1 MDYNNL
7 LEEACESIESTPIG
21 SVFYV
26 KELFNGTRW
35 NELAK
40 GDKLNFGKYFKEAVT
55 DNRVP
60 GVEFIGK
67 ATNNSA
73 QYRKR

>member
-7 LEEACESIESTPIG
+7 LEEAREYIENVPSGSIF
-21 SVFYV
+21 VV

-35 NELAK
+35 NELAR
-40 GDKLNFGKYFKEAVT
+40 GDKVHFGKYFKNAVT
-55 DNRVP
+55 DNRLP
-60 GVEFIGK
+60 EVEFIGR
-67 ATNNSA
+67 ARNNSA